1 MGIIENN
8 TVLNVMPVGFD
19 NRLSRKALISICGLS
34 DRQVRKAIE
43 DIVESKQAII
53 INMHKGYFIPNL
65 ENKTDRDYYRLF
77 ISQEESRINK
87 LNKKMKSYNKMS
99 EKILSDLNE

>member
-19 NRLSRKALISICGLS
+19 NRLSRKALIGICGLS

-43 DIVESKQAII
+43 DIVESKQVI
-53 INMHKGYFIPNL
+53 
-65 ENKTDRDYYRLF
+65 LF
-77 ISQEESRINK
+77 QI
-87 LNKKMKSYNKMS
+87 
-99 EKILSDLNE
+99 

>member
-19 NRLSRKALISICGLS
+19 NRLSRKALIGICGLS

-65 ENKTDRDYYRLF
+65 EDKTDRDYYRLF
-77 ISQEESRINK
+77 ISQEQSRITK
-87 LNKKMKSYNKMS
+87 LRNKMYS
-99 EKILSDLNE
+99 YEEMADKTLKDEK